1 MKKYEEKEVTK
12 TQKVLKKVTC
22 DTCGRTIVINDRSN
36 HYYEV
41 ATHHSRWG
49 NESIDSYRYLDFC
62 SYECLLENM
71 NDYFKNGADTDCYE
85 IQFVYGD

>member
-1 MKKYEEKEVTK
+1 M
-12 TQKVLKKVTC
+12 TC

-71 NDYFKNGADTDCYE
+71 NDYFKMALIQIVTKFNLYME
-85 IQFVYGD
+85 ISSQT